1 MMDELMKAL
10 SKKGESSDMSPEE
23 KKAKMEVVME
33 LLQMAQ
39 EAMGDNVKN
48 GLDGMQ
54 KVEVMAPNKAKLSEG
69 LDMASDIVDKG
80 PEALME
86 HEKEETPEE
95 EKVETP
101 EMEMAEEKAGVESE
115 HEEDEEDSKKK
126 PKKKP
131 LFNMFD

>member
-1 MMDELMKAL
+1 MMDELMKAMA
-10 SKKGESSDMSPEE
+10 KKGGHEMSPEE

-33 LLQMAQ
+33 LLEMAKN
-39 EAMGDNVKN
+39 AMGDNVKS

-54 KVEVMAPNKAKLSEG
+54 KVEVMAPDKEKLAEG
-69 LDMASDIVDKG
+69 LDVAGELVDKG
-80 PEALME
+80 PEALMG

-95 EKVETP
+95 ESKESP
-101 EMEMAEEKAGVESE
+101 EMEAEEKEYGV
-115 HEEDEEDSKKK
+115 EEDEEDKKK

>member
-1 MMDELMKAL
+1 MMDELMKAM
-10 SKKGESSDMSPEE
+10 SKKGGHEMSPEE
-23 KKAKMEVVME
+23 KDAKMQVIME

-39 EAMGDNVKN
+39 EAMGEGVKH

-54 KVEVMAPNKAKLSEG
+54 KVEVMAPSKEKLAEG
-69 LDMASDIVDKG
+69 LDMAGDLVEKG

-86 HEKEETPEE
+86 HEKEEMPEE
-95 EKVETP
+95 EKSEAP
-101 EMEMAEEKAGVESE
+101 EMEKAEEEAGV
-115 HEEDEEDSKKK
+115 EEDEEKEKK

>member
-1 MMDELMKAL
+1 MKAMA
-10 SKKGESSDMSPEE
+10 KKGGHEMSPEE

-33 LLQMAQ
+33 LLEMAK
-39 EAMGDNVKN
+39 EAMGDHVKS

-54 KVEVMAPNKAKLSEG
+54 KVEVMAPDKEKLAEG
-69 LDMASDIVDKG
+69 LELAGDVVEKG

-95 EKVETP
+95 ESKESP
-101 EMEMAEEKAGVESE
+101 EMESEEKEYGVEKEEES
-115 HEEDEEDSKKK
+115 EEDKKK
-126 PKKKP
+126 SKKKP